1 MCVCVIFLLFFR
13 RQFRK
18 STTCDISS
26 DEIQSNENNSES
38 SKSTPMSRTR
48 HGGTRRFSLVKL
60 EVTPGDSNSLTPGLN
75 QFFFFISNRLFST
88 DDLKS
93 SAPSTSPNLI
103 QKLLFRQFSPK
114 TRPYPTAITVSA
126 QQNFIP
132 LIFHSFQSDDNTSS
146 STVSNDTLK

>member
-1 MCVCVIFLLFFR
+1 MNSNAEASERDREANKAWRRGKEKLSEEEEDLNDLLKMKRYLCVCFSLLFFR

-60 EVTPGDSNSLTPGLN
+60 EVTSGDSNSLTPGLN
-75 QFFFFISNRLFST
+75 QFVFYSYS
-88 DDLKS
+88 K
-93 SAPSTSPNLI
+93 
-103 QKLLFRQFSPK
+103 
-114 TRPYPTAITVSA
+114 AI
-126 QQNFIP
+126 
-132 LIFHSFQSDDNTSS
+132 IF
-146 STVSNDTLK
+146 